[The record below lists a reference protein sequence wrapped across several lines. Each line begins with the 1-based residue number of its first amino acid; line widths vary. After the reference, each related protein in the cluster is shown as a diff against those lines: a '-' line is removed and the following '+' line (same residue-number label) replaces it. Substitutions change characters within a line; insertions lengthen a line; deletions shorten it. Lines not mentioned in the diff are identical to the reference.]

1 MLCKNIHLYSP
12 HMFYKYSYQCGVLPR
27 SIAITLF
34 DKMILPI
41 VLYGSD
47 VWGFEF
53 SEICEIVQYVF
64 FRRITGLS
72 TNSSNLVLLGEIDRY
87 PLVLH
92 YFERCIYKV
101 LAKSHSN
108 AHSEVS
114 TCICYQSRLHNNGRH
129 TLATDIALLL
139 TKFGFQYVSEHQD
152 LVVNK
157 DVFFKVLCLRIKKSF
172 KIKIRKRYQRL

>member
-1 MLCKNIHLYSP
+1 MLCNNIHLYLP

-53 SEICEIVQYVF
+53 TEICEIVQYVF

-72 TNSSNLVLLGEIDRY
+72 TNSSNLVLFGEIVSY

-92 YFERCIYKV
+92 YFKRCIYKV
-101 LAKSHSN
+101 LAKGHSN

-114 TCICYQSRLHNNGRH
+114 TCICHQSRLHNNGRH

-139 TKFGFQYVSEHQD
+139 TKFGFQHVSEQQD
-152 LVVNK
+152 RIVNE
-157 DVFFKVLCLRIKKSF
+157 DAFFEVLCLRIKNHLKS
-172 KIKIRKRYQRL
+172 K